1 MKTGD
6 RVRLLHSR
14 EEGVITRVSSGGRIE
29 VEIEDGFRI
38 PVMQNELVVISAVE
52 KEYFG
57 GAEPDEPSSITQ
69 NTINDVTEG
78 IFLGLIPL
86 NDKDHSLYFINSS
99 KKDYAY
105 SIDEIF
111 GKDSRTL
118 SAGLSDAKSNKK
130 LGEKSI
136 GNFED
141 WPPLRLRFIPVN
153 RGIEETMSSFER
165 EIKFKASNFGKGK
178 KPIPLLDKTGYLIR
192 IDSHEKP
199 LDVKLLNKGLNE
211 EEKAVDSLKQ
221 FPRPEKSVDLHIEKL
236 TDEHKALS
244 NSEKLRFQLEV
255 FEKNLD
261 AAIATG
267 MDEISFIHGIGNGVL
282 RKEIHKYL
290 SQMDKIKY
298 FQDTQKSQ
306 FGYGATLVRIS

>member
-1 MKTGD
+1 M
-6 RVRLLHSR
+6 
-14 EEGVITRVSSGGRIE
+14 ITRVSSGGRIE

-38 PVMQNELVVISAVE
+38 PVMRNELVVISAVE
-52 KEYFG
+52 EAYFG
-57 GAEPDEPSSITQ
+57 GGKTEEPPSTTPDTLQ
-69 NTINDVTEG
+69 DTTAG
-78 IFLGLIPL
+78 IFLALVPL
-86 NDKDHSLYFINSS
+86 NDKDHSLYFVNNS
-99 KKDYAY
+99 KKDFAYA
-105 SIDEIF
+105 IDEIF
-111 GKDSRTL
+111 GEDSRTL
-118 SAGLSDAKSNKK
+118 SAGFSEAQSHKK
-130 LGEKSI
+130 LSEKSI

-141 WPPLRLRFIPVN
+141 WPPILLRFIPTN
-153 RGIEETMSSFER
+153 RGIEKSMSSFER

-178 KPIPLLDKTGYLIR
+178 KPVPLLDKKGYLIR
-192 IDSHEKP
+192 VDSHEKP
-199 LDVKLLNKGLNE
+199 LDVKLLNKDLNE
-211 EEKAVDSLKQ
+211 EEKVDSFKQ

-236 TDEHKALS
+236 TDDHRSLS
-244 NSEKLRFQLEV
+244 NSEKLKLQLEV
-255 FEKNLD
+255 FEKNLH

>member
-6 RVRLLHSR
+6 RVRLLHSK
-14 EEGVITRVSSGGRIE
+14 EEGVITRISSGGRIE
-29 VEIEDGFRI
+29 VEIEDGFKI
-38 PVMQNELVVISAVE
+38 PVMQNELVVISKVE
-52 KEYFG
+52 KDYFG
-57 GAEPDEPSSITQ
+57 GPETEKSSP
-69 NTINDVTEG
+69 TISDTIQDTTEG
-78 IFLGLIPL
+78 IFLALIPL
-86 NDKDHSLYFINSS
+86 NDKDHSLYFVNNS
-99 KKDYAY
+99 KKGFAY

-111 GKDSRTL
+111 GEDSRTL
-118 SAGLSDAKSNKK
+118 SAGLSDVKSHKK

-141 WPPLRLRFIPVN
+141 WPPILLRFIPIN
-153 RGIEETMSSFER
+153 RGVEKTMSGFER

-192 IDSHEKP
+192 VDTHEKP
-199 LDVKLLNKGLNE
+199 LDVKQLNKGLNE
-211 EEKAVDSLKQ
+211 KGKAADSLKH
-221 FPRPEKSVDLHIEKL
+221 FPRPEKSIDLHIEKL
-236 TDEHKALS
+236 TDDHNSLS
-244 NSEKLRFQLEV
+244 NSEKLKFQLEV

-267 MDEISFIHGIGNGVL
+267 MDEINFIHGIGNGVL

-290 SQMDKIKY
+290 SQMDTIKY

-306 FGYGATLVRIS
+306 FGYGATLVRIN